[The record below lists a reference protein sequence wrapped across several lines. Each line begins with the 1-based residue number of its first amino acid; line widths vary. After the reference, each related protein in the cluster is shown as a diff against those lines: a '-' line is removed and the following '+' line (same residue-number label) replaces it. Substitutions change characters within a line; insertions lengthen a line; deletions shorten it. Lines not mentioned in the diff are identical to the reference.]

1 MFLVLAFKLALI
13 FIVKDIGSSM
23 VIKPKIRGF
32 ICTNAHPVGCS
43 EHVQEQINYVKQQG
57 ALKNAPKNVLVI
69 GASTG
74 YGLASRITAAFGGSA
89 KTLGVF
95 FEKEG
100 TERKTG
106 SAGWYNTAAFQ
117 DAADEAGLWSKNI
130 NGDAFSNEIK
140 QKAIN
145 TIKADLGKVDLIIYS
160 LASPRRTDPN
170 TGEVFSSTLK
180 PIGNAV
186 TTKNLNTSKR
196 EIDEITV
203 EAANQDDIDNT
214 IKVMG
219 GEDWEMWI
227 DALKEADVLADN
239 FKTTAYTYIGKELTW
254 PIYGHATIG
263 KAKED
268 LDRATAAIKESTKV
282 LNGEAYVSSLNAV
295 VTQASSAIP
304 IMPLYISAL
313 FKVMKADGTYEG
325 TIEQIHALFSENLYG
340 ESPRF
345 DEGGHL
351 FQNYKE
357 LEDDVQARIQAVWDK
372 VDTSSIDELTDYVGY
387 HNEFLRLFGFGI
399 DGVDYDQDVDSVKP
413 IANMI
418 N

>member
-1 MFLVLAFKLALI
+1 
-13 FIVKDIGSSM
+13 M

-32 ICTNAHPVGCS
+32 ICTNAHPAGCA

-57 ALKNAPKNVLVI
+57 ALKIAPKNVLVI

-74 YGLASRITAAFGGSA
+74 YGLASRITAAFGGGA
-89 KTLGVF
+89 KTLGIF

-140 QKAIN
+140 QKAID
-145 TIKADLGKVDLIIYS
+145 TIKADLGKVDCIIYS

-268 LDRATAAIKESTKV
+268 LDRATAAIKESTKN
-282 LNGEAYVSSLNAV
+282 LKGEAYVSSLNAV

-345 DEGGHL
+345 DDGGHL

-357 LEDDVQARIQAVWDK
+357 LEDDVQARVQAVWDS

-399 DGVDYDQDVDSVKP
+399 DGVDYEQDIDSVKP

-418 N
+418 D

>member
-1 MFLVLAFKLALI
+1 
-13 FIVKDIGSSM
+13 M

-57 ALKNAPKNVLVI
+57 ALKSAPKNVLVI

-74 YGLASRITAAFGGSA
+74 YGLASRITAAFGGGA
-89 KTLGVF
+89 KTLGIF

-117 DAADEAGLWSKNI
+117 NAADEAGLWSKNI

-140 QKAIN
+140 QKAID
-145 TIKADLGKVDLIIYS
+145 TIKSDLGRVDLVIYS

-170 TGEVFSSTLK
+170 TGEVYSSTLK

-203 EAANQDDIDNT
+203 EAATQDDIDNT

-227 DALKEADVLADN
+227 NALQDADVLADD

-268 LDRATAAIKESTKV
+268 LDRATVAIKESTKA
-282 LNGEAYVSSLNAV
+282 LNGQAYVSSLNAV

-325 TIEQIHALFSENLYG
+325 TIEQIHGLFTENLYG
-340 ESPRF
+340 ETPRF
-345 DEGGHL
+345 DDGGHL

-372 VDTSSIDELTDYVGY
+372 VDTSTIDELTDYVGY

-399 DGVDYDQDVDSVKP
+399 ESVDYDQDVEPVQA

-418 N
+418 D

>member
-1 MFLVLAFKLALI
+1 
-13 FIVKDIGSSM
+13 M

-32 ICTNAHPVGCS
+32 ICTNAHPVGCA
-43 EHVQEQINYVKQQG
+43 EHVQEQINYVKAQG
-57 ALKNAPKNVLVI
+57 PLSNAPKNVLVI

-74 YGLASRITAAFGGSA
+74 YGLASRITAAFGGGA
-89 KTLGVF
+89 KTLGIF

-100 TERKTG
+100 SERKTG

-117 DAADEAGLWSKNI
+117 AAAEEAGLWSKNI

-140 QKAIN
+140 QKAID
-145 TIKADLGKVDLIIYS
+145 TIKADLGKIDLVVYS

-170 TGEVFSSTLK
+170 TGETYSSTLK
-180 PIGNAV
+180 PIGSDI

-196 EIDEITV
+196 VIDEVTV
-203 EAANQDDIDNT
+203 EAANQEDIDNT

-268 LDRATAAIKESTKV
+268 LDRATQAIKESTKD

-325 TIEQIHALFSENLYG
+325 TIEQIHSLFTENLYG
-340 ESPRF
+340 ETPRF

-357 LEDDVQARIQAVWDK
+357 LEDDVQARVQHVWDT
-372 VDTSSIDELTDYVGY
+372 VDTDTIDELTDYVGY

-399 DGVDYDQDVDSVKP
+399 ESVDYEQDVNPDVAISQL
-413 IANMI
+413 ID
-418 N
+418 

>member
-1 MFLVLAFKLALI
+1 
-13 FIVKDIGSSM
+13 M

-32 ICTNAHPVGCS
+32 ICTNAHPAGCA
-43 EHVQEQINYVKQQG
+43 EHVQEQINYVKAQG
-57 ALKNAPKNVLVI
+57 PLSNAPKNVLVI

-74 YGLASRITAAFGGSA
+74 YGLASRITAAFGGGA
-89 KTLGVF
+89 KTLGIF

-100 TERKTG
+100 SERKTG

-117 DAADEAGLWSKNI
+117 TAAEEAGLWSKNI

-140 QKAIN
+140 QKAID
-145 TIKADLGKVDLIIYS
+145 TIKADLGKIDLVIYS

-170 TGEVFSSTLK
+170 TGETYSSTLK
-180 PIGNAV
+180 PIGSDI

-196 EIDEITV
+196 VIDEVTV
-203 EAANQDDIDNT
+203 EAASQEDIDNT

-268 LDRATAAIKESTKV
+268 LDRATQAIKESTKG

-325 TIEQIHALFSENLYG
+325 TIEQIHSLFTENLYG
-340 ESPRF
+340 ETPRF

-357 LEDDVQARIQAVWDK
+357 LEDDVQARVQHVWDT
-372 VDTSSIDELTDYVGY
+372 VDTDTIDELTDYVGY

-399 DGVDYDQDVDSVKP
+399 DSVDYEQDVNPDVAISQL
-413 IANMI
+413 ID
-418 N
+418 

>member
-1 MFLVLAFKLALI
+1 
-13 FIVKDIGSSM
+13 M

-32 ICTNAHPVGCS
+32 ICTNAHPAGCA

-57 ALKNAPKNVLVI
+57 ALKSAPKNVLVI

-74 YGLASRITAAFGGSA
+74 YGLASRITAAFGGGA
-89 KTLGVF
+89 KTLGIF

-100 TERKTG
+100 TDRKTG

-117 DAADEAGLWSKNI
+117 EAADEAGLWSKNI

-140 QKAIN
+140 QKAID
-145 TIKADLGKVDLIIYS
+145 TIKADLGKVDCIIYS

-227 DALKEADVLADN
+227 DALKEAGVLADN

-268 LDRATAAIKESTKV
+268 LDRATAAIKESTKD

-345 DEGGHL
+345 DDGGHL
-351 FQNYKE
+351 LQNYKE
-357 LEDDVQARIQAVWDK
+357 LEDDVQARVQAVWDS

-399 DGVDYDQDVDSVKP
+399 DGVDYDQDIDSVKP

-418 N
+418 D